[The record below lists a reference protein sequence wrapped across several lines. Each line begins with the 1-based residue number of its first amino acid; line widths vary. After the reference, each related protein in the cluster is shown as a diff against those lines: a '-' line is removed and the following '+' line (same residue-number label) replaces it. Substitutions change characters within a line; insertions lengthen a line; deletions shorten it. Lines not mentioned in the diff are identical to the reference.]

1 MTKYRLTKR
10 GEEVVLALKAI
21 GGAVMMFLIYVE
33 LWLMFS

>member
-21 GGAVMMFLIYVE
+21 GGAAMMFLIYVE
-33 LWLMFS
+33 